1 MKLGNL
7 AGRLVILIDLRCAA
21 RRSKDD
27 APYFVIANRRARDVG
42 KGQSTAAKVHNRLY
56 AVTVETALIC
66 DAPDGGGVPV
76 SMACCV
82 SASKRRMAPPAMRSG
97 TTCPTCG
104 ISSGST
110 RTVNV
115 CPPTSANM

>member
-7 AGRLVILIDLRCAA
+7 AGRLVILIDIRCAA

-42 KGQSTAAKVHNRLY
+42 KDQSTAAKVHNRLY
-56 AVTVETALIC
+56 AVTAPEAALIC
-66 DAPDGGGVPV
+66 DATAGGVPV
-76 SMACCV
+76 SIACCV
-82 SASKRRMAPPAMRSG
+82 SASKRRTAPPLMRSG

-104 ISSGST
+104 MSSGST

-115 CPPTSANM
+115 WPPTSANM